1 MKRTEGTIWQTTL
14 IFLNYFLQLFKY
26 KFHYKIVYQTY
37 PSFDLFYQNAP
48 FKNLLTSEQN
58 ARLNKR
64 NDSLPPKYTTFH
76 HLVYVVRWS
85 PTLFYFLKIKKL

>member
-1 MKRTEGTIWQTTL
+1 MEMKRTEGTIWQTTL
-14 IFLNYFLQLFKY
+14 IFLNYFLQPFKY

-58 ARLNKR
+58 ARLN
-64 NDSLPPKYTTFH
+64 NVCDLPNPLFVHRLT
-76 HLVYVVRWS
+76 VVTDLPVDLNSVSCRW
-85 PTLFYFLKIKKL
+85 L